1 MNDFRDY
8 DDYLMHYG
16 IKGMHWGI
24 RRYQPYPDGSS
35 RGIFKNMKQRKEEKT
50 RAYVE
55 ANKKRILKS
64 PRKTMKYY
72 DYLTREDINKAK
84 QIKNDRRELASKG
97 VAAIIAAAVTAAI
110 VETTKETTKNK
121 SKDILDKISNSK
133 LVNELKTDIKRTFD
147 NITTD
152 AIKSFNDLRTRKPLE
167 EFHQMT
173 IDELLATLK

>member
-1 MNDFRDY
+1 MNDFRYY

-16 IKGMHWGI
+16 VKGMHWGI

-35 RGIFKNMKQRKEEKT
+35 RGIFKNIRQRKEEKR

-55 ANKKRILKS
+55 ANKKSILKS

-84 QIKNDRRELASKG
+84 QIKNDKRELASKG
-97 VAAIIAAAVTAAI
+97 IAAIIAAAVTAAI
-110 VETTKETTKNK
+110 IEVAKETTKNK
-121 SKDILDKISNSK
+121 SKDIINKISNSK
-133 LVNELKTDIKRTFD
+133 LVNDLKSDMKSTFNNIKL
-147 NITTD
+147 D
-152 AIKSFNDLRTRKPLE
+152 AIKSFNDLRTRKPVE

-173 IDELLATLK
+173 IDELLNTLK